1 MRPRRRDGR
10 RFRFDDGASAPFFIA
25 VTHWKTTRFEI
36 DLAEPRVMGI
46 VNLTPDSFSD
56 GDPTLTPARAL
67 STCERLLADGA
78 DMLDL
83 GGESSRPGA
92 DPVDLETE
100 LARLL
105 PVLREA
111 LCLGC
116 PVSVDTA
123 KPEVM
128 RAALDLGAD
137 IVNDIGALRAPGA
150 LEAVAAHPACGV
162 CLMHMRGTP
171 RSMQGETSYADLVG
185 EIGAFLGERVAAVEA
200 AGVARERIV
209 VDPGVGFG
217 KTQAQ
222 NLELLSRQDELL
234 ALGVPIL
241 VGWSRKSTLARLAGV
256 WATPPADRSAAQRT
270 ALDTA
275 SVAASLL
282 AVQRGARIV
291 RVHNVAAMV
300 AALAVWKAAPE
311 ARG

>member
-1 MRPRRRDGR
+1 
-10 RFRFDDGASAPFFIA
+10 
-25 VTHWKTTRFEI
+25 VTPWKTTRFEI

-56 GDPTLTPARAL
+56 GDPTLTPGRAL
-67 STCERLLADGA
+67 ATCERLLAEGA

-100 LARLL
+100 LGRLL

-111 LCLGC
+111 LCMGC

-171 RSMQGETSYADLVG
+171 RSMQSQTDYADLIG
-185 EIGAFLGERVAAVEA
+185 EIGAFLGGRV
-200 AGVARERIV
+200 
-209 VDPGVGFG
+209 
-217 KTQAQ
+217 
-222 NLELLSRQDELL
+222 
-234 ALGVPIL
+234 
-241 VGWSRKSTLARLAGV
+241 AGV
-256 WATPPADRSAAQRT
+256 WATPAADRSAAQRV
-270 ALDTA
+270 ALDAA

-300 AALAVWKAAPE
+300 AALAVWKAAPG

>member
-1 MRPRRRDGR
+1 M
-10 RFRFDDGASAPFFIA
+10 A
-25 VTHWKTTRFEI
+25 VMHWKTSRFEI

-56 GDPTLTPARAL
+56 GDPKLTPARAL
-67 STCERLLADGA
+67 ATCERLLAEGA
-78 DMLDL
+78 DLLDL

-111 LCLGC
+111 VRLGR

-150 LEAVAAHPACGV
+150 LEVVASHPACGV

-171 RSMQGETSYADLVG
+171 RSMQGETDYADLVG
-185 EIGAFLGERVAAVEA
+185 EIGTFLGERVATVEA
-200 AGVARERIV
+200 AGVARARIV

-217 KTQAQ
+217 KTPAQ
-222 NLELLSRQDELL
+222 NLELLSRQEELL
-234 ALGVPIL
+234 ALGLPL
-241 VGWSRKSTLARLAGV
+241 LTGWSRKSTLARLAGV
-256 WATPPADRSAAQRT
+256 SATPPAQRSAAQRAT
-270 ALDTA
+270 LDAA

>member
-1 MRPRRRDGR
+1 MR
-10 RFRFDDGASAPFFIA
+10 
-25 VTHWKTTRFEI
+25 WKTSRFEI
-36 DLAEPRVMGI
+36 DLAQPRVMGI
-46 VNLTPDSFSD
+46 VNVTPDSFSD
-56 GDPTLTPARAL
+56 GDPGLTPARAL
-67 STCERLLADGA
+67 ANCERLLAEGA
-78 DMLDL
+78 HILDL

-100 LARLL
+100 LARVM

-111 LCLGC
+111 VRFGC
-116 PVSVDTA
+116 PISIDTA

-128 RAALDLGAD
+128 RAALELGAD

-150 LEAVAAHPACGV
+150 LEVVAAHPACGV

-171 RSMQGETSYADLVG
+171 RSMQGETDYVDLIG
-185 EIGAFLGERVAAVEA
+185 EIGAFLRQRVAVVEA

-217 KTQAQ
+217 KTLAQ
-222 NLELLSRQDELL
+222 NLALLSRQAELF

-241 VGWSRKSTLARLAGV
+241 TGWSRKSTLARLAGV
-256 WATPPADRSAAQRT
+256 SATPPAQRSAGQRAT
-270 ALDTA
+270 LDAA
-275 SVAASLL
+275 SIAASLL

-291 RVHNVAAMV
+291 RVHNVAAMD
-300 AALAVWKAAPE
+300 AALAVWKAAPA

>member
-1 MRPRRRDGR
+1 MR
-10 RFRFDDGASAPFFIA
+10 
-25 VTHWKTTRFEI
+25 WKTSRFEI
-36 DLAEPRVMGI
+36 DLAQPRVMGI
-46 VNLTPDSFSD
+46 VNVTPDSFSD
-56 GDPTLTPARAL
+56 GDPGLTPARAL
-67 STCERLLADGA
+67 ATCERLLAGGA
-78 DMLDL
+78 DILDL

-100 LARLL
+100 LARVM

-111 LCLGC
+111 VRFGC
-116 PVSVDTA
+116 PISIDTA

-128 RAALDLGAD
+128 RAALELGAD

-150 LEAVAAHPACGV
+150 LEVVAAHPACGV

-171 RSMQGETSYADLVG
+171 RSMQGETDYVDLVG
-185 EIGAFLGERVAAVEA
+185 EIGVFLRQRVGVVEA

-222 NLELLSRQDELL
+222 NLELLSRQVELL

-241 VGWSRKSTLARLAGV
+241 TGWSRKSTLARLAGV
-256 WATPPADRSAAQRT
+256 SATPPAQRSAGQR
-270 ALDTA
+270 ARLDAA
-275 SVAASLL
+275 SIAASLL

-300 AALAVWKAAPE
+300 AALAVWKAAPA

>member
-1 MRPRRRDGR
+1 M
-10 RFRFDDGASAPFFIA
+10 A
-25 VTHWKTTRFEI
+25 VMHWKTSRFEI

-67 STCERLLADGA
+67 ATCERLLAEGA
-78 DMLDL
+78 DLLDL

-111 LCLGC
+111 VRLGR

-150 LEAVAAHPACGV
+150 LEVVASHPACGV

-200 AGVARERIV
+200 AGVARARIV

-217 KTQAQ
+217 KTPAQ
-222 NLELLSRQDELL
+222 NLELLSRQEELL
-234 ALGVPIL
+234 ALGLPL
-241 VGWSRKSTLARLAGV
+241 LTGWSRKSTLARLAGV
-256 WATPPADRSAAQRT
+256 SATPPAQRSAAQRAT
-270 ALDTA
+270 LDAA

>member
-1 MRPRRRDGR
+1 MR
-10 RFRFDDGASAPFFIA
+10 
-25 VTHWKTTRFEI
+25 WKTSRFEI
-36 DLAEPRVMGI
+36 DLAQPRVMGI
-46 VNLTPDSFSD
+46 VNVTPDSFSD
-56 GDPTLTPARAL
+56 GDPGLTPACAL
-67 STCERLLADGA
+67 ATCERLLAEGA
-78 DMLDL
+78 DILDL

-100 LARLL
+100 LARVM

-111 LCLGC
+111 VRFGC
-116 PVSVDTA
+116 PISIDTA
-123 KPEVM
+123 KPQVM
-128 RAALDLGAD
+128 RAALELGAD

-150 LEAVAAHPACGV
+150 LEVVAAHPACGV

-171 RSMQGETSYADLVG
+171 RSMQGETDYVDLVG
-185 EIGAFLGERVAAVEA
+185 EIGAFLRERVAVVQA

-222 NLELLSRQDELL
+222 NLELLSRQAELL

-241 VGWSRKSTLARLAGV
+241 AGWSRKSTLARLAGV
-256 WATPPADRSAAQRT
+256 SATPPAQRSAGQRAT
-270 ALDTA
+270 LDAA
-275 SVAASLL
+275 SIAASLL

-300 AALAVWKAAPE
+300 AALAVWKAAPA

>member
-1 MRPRRRDGR
+1 MR
-10 RFRFDDGASAPFFIA
+10 
-25 VTHWKTTRFEI
+25 WKTSRFEI
-36 DLAEPRVMGI
+36 DLAQPRVMGI
-46 VNLTPDSFSD
+46 VNVTPDSFSD
-56 GDPTLTPARAL
+56 GDPGLTPARAL
-67 STCERLLADGA
+67 ATCERLLAEGA
-78 DMLDL
+78 DILDL

-100 LARLL
+100 LARVM

-111 LCLGC
+111 VRFGC
-116 PVSVDTA
+116 PISIDTA

-128 RAALDLGAD
+128 RAALELGAD
-137 IVNDIGALRAPGA
+137 IVNDIGALRAPGM
-150 LEAVAAHPACGV
+150 LEVVAAHPACGV

-171 RSMQGETSYADLVG
+171 RSMQGETDYVDLVG
-185 EIGAFLGERVAAVEA
+185 EIGAFLRQRVGVVEA

-222 NLELLSRQDELL
+222 NLELLSRQVELL

-241 VGWSRKSTLARLAGV
+241 TGWSRKSTLARLAGV
-256 WATPPADRSAAQRT
+256 SATPPAQRSAGQR
-270 ALDTA
+270 ARLDAA

-300 AALAVWKAAPE
+300 AALAVWKAAPA

>member
-1 MRPRRRDGR
+1 
-10 RFRFDDGASAPFFIA
+10 
-25 VTHWKTTRFEI
+25 
-36 DLAEPRVMGI
+36 MGI
-46 VNLTPDSFSD
+46 VNVTPDSFSD
-56 GDPTLTPARAL
+56 GDPALTPARAL
-67 STCERLLADGA
+67 ATCERLLAEGA
-78 DMLDL
+78 DILDL

-100 LARLL
+100 LARVL

-111 LCLGC
+111 VRFGC

-171 RSMQGETSYADLVG
+171 RSMQQRDRLCRCGRRGRRLPRRARRRGRGRGRRARAHRRRPGHRLRQDA
-185 EIGAFLGERVAAVEA
+185 GAEPRAAVAPGGAARARRAA
-200 AGVARERIV
+200 AGRLVAQ
-209 VDPGVGFG
+209 VDAGAARRRVGNG
-217 KTQAQ
+217 
-222 NLELLSRQDELL
+222 
-234 ALGVPIL
+234 
-241 VGWSRKSTLARLAGV
+241 AG
-256 WATPPADRSAAQRT
+256 RSLAAQR
-270 ALDTA
+270 ARLDAA

-291 RVHNVAAMV
+291 RVHDVAATV

>member
-1 MRPRRRDGR
+1 MRWRT
-10 RFRFDDGASAPFFIA
+10 A
-25 VTHWKTTRFEI
+25 RFEI

-46 VNLTPDSFSD
+46 VNVTPDSFSD
-56 GDPTLTPARAL
+56 GDPGLTPARAL
-67 STCERLLADGA
+67 ATCERLLAEGA
-78 DMLDL
+78 DLLDL

-92 DPVDLETE
+92 DPVGLETE
-100 LARLL
+100 LRRVM
-105 PVLREA
+105 PVLRGA
-111 LCLGC
+111 LRFGC
-116 PVSVDTA
+116 PISIDTA

-128 RAALDLGAD
+128 RAALELGAD

-150 LEAVAAHPACGV
+150 LEVVAAHPACGV

-171 RSMQGETSYADLVG
+171 RSMQGETDYQDLVG
-185 EIGAFLGERVAAVEA
+185 EIGAFLRERVAAVEA

-222 NLELLSRQDELL
+222 NLELLSRQAELL
-234 ALGVPIL
+234 ALGVPL
-241 VGWSRKSTLARLAGV
+241 LTGWSRKSTLARLAGV
-256 WATPPADRSAAQRT
+256 SATPPSARSDAQRAT
-270 ALDTA
+270 LDAA

>member
-1 MRPRRRDGR
+1 M
-10 RFRFDDGASAPFFIA
+10 
-25 VTHWKTTRFEI
+25 THWKTARFEI

-46 VNLTPDSFSD
+46 VNLTPDSFTD
-56 GDPTLTPARAL
+56 GDPELTPGRAL
-67 STCERLLADGA
+67 ATCERLLAEGA
-78 DMLDL
+78 DVLDL

-92 DPVDLETE
+92 ASVDLETE
-100 LARLL
+100 LARVL

-111 LCLGC
+111 VRFGC
-116 PVSVDTA
+116 PISVDTA

-171 RSMQGETSYADLVG
+171 RSMQSQTDYADLVG

-222 NLELLSRQDELL
+222 NLELLSRQGELL
-234 ALGVPIL
+234 GIGVPIL
-241 VGWSRKSTLARLAGV
+241 TGWSRKSTLARLAGV
-256 WATPPADRSAAQRT
+256 SATAPADRSLAQRAT
-270 ALDTA
+270 LDVA

-300 AALAVWKAAPE
+300 AALAVWKASPE
-311 ARG
+311 GRG